1 MLPLLVT
8 AAIIHHNG
16 KILIA
21 RRRADAPYPL
31 LWEFP
36 GGKVEKNEDPKECVV
51 RELKEELNMV
61 IEAESVF
68 DVVYYRY
75 PERAV
80 LIIAYHCRWK
90 GGTISD
96 LEVTEHRW
104 VQPEELT
111 SFDFLPADLPL
122 IHRLSREPGA

>member
-21 RRRADAPYPL
+21 RRKANAPYPL

-51 RELKEELNMV
+51 RELKEELDID
-61 IEAESVF
+61 IEVKSVF

-75 PERAV
+75 PEKPV
-80 LIIAYHCRWK
+80 LVLAYMCRWTDGIVK
-90 GGTISD
+90 D
-96 LEVTEHRW
+96 LDVTEHRW
-104 VQPEELT
+104 VLPEQLAA
-111 SFDFLPADLPL
+111 FDFLPADLPL
-122 IHRLSREPGA
+122 IQRLNGDSVA